1 MLERNGEESGLRQ
14 SIEPAAR
21 DVSMNAEL
29 RGRLVRN
36 KPFASAARVEK
47 NPAKL
52 GIAGRCEAIE
62 RHSAER

>member
-1 MLERNGEESGLRQ
+1 
-14 SIEPAAR
+14 
-21 DVSMNAEL
+21 MNAEL

-52 GIAGRCEAIE
+52 GVAGRCEAIE